1 MKALME
7 LVNKNITLFEESIKI
22 TRLIKSAVDQD
33 NVEEAVNLVENRDR
47 LINIITETQ
56 QELIEKIAQVEGPR
70 LTTAFVNYLKN
81 WKIKVNS
88 SVATI
93 KDLDSEILICLENSK
108 NEAMN
113 KVATMLQN
121 IQKVRNYDSQNI

>member
-22 TRLIKSAVDQD
+22 TRLIKSAANQD